1 MIEYLIESTLCFAI
15 FYVGF
20 DVFFKNTTNYKA
32 NRSILLLALVFSVLV
47 PLLAIPL
54 DTSSIS
60 DIDPKNQVM
69 EVLSVSSYLP
79 AENTLALP
87 TVNQDF
93 ISMPLLLISIYF
105 IVSFALLIRFGW
117 HLKTLL
123 LKQYRSEKV
132 NYNGHTLS
140 LIEENV
146 PPFTFFQSIFINKT
160 DFKSGKF
167 KKELI
172 IHEIAHKH
180 QWHSIDIVFIE
191 LLQIVFWFN
200 PFVYLFKQRIKIN
213 HEYLADRFVLL
224 CGTRSAEYADQLLQY
239 TFPHKVAGFAS
250 AFNNPLTIK
259 NRLIMISKFQEKRPK
274 AYRLLLL
281 IPIAVFLF
289 VSTAFNKVHFFEY
302 PQWIQTENDRLLE
315 SPGTV
320 YADYLF
326 WSKAD
331 NELYLKGTNVRIKHG
346 ENDFVLNG
354 RASYLGKVHYFVF
367 NNEPASYDNTINVS
381 GKKCIVVK
389 LSPENAQ
396 KKYGSKGKLGAVEI
410 TTVSK

>member
-1 MIEYLIESTLCFAI
+1 
-15 FYVGF
+15 
-20 DVFFKNTTNYKA
+20 
-32 NRSILLLALVFSVLV
+32 
-47 PLLAIPL
+47 
-54 DTSSIS
+54 
-60 DIDPKNQVM
+60 
-69 EVLSVSSYLP
+69 
-79 AENTLALP
+79 
-87 TVNQDF
+87 
-93 ISMPLLLISIYF
+93 
-105 IVSFALLIRFGW
+105 
-117 HLKTLL
+117 
-123 LKQYRSEKV
+123 
-132 NYNGHTLS
+132 
-140 LIEENV
+140 
-146 PPFTFFQSIFINKT
+146 
-160 DFKSGKF
+160 
-167 KKELI
+167 
-172 IHEIAHKH
+172 
-180 QWHSIDIVFIE
+180 
-191 LLQIVFWFN
+191 
-200 PFVYLFKQRIKIN
+200 
-213 HEYLADRFVLL
+213 
-224 CGTRSAEYADQLLQY
+224 
-239 TFPHKVAGFAS
+239 
-250 AFNNPLTIK
+250 
-259 NRLIMISKFQEKRPK
+259 MISKFQEKRPK